1 MTAES
6 AILEGLVEMIASR
19 VAEKL
24 TVGSRPKLLT
34 VKEAAGELKRS
45 DRWVRQEIA
54 CGRLE
59 CVREGRS
66 RPRITRDALERYVR
80 QREGRG

>member
-1 MTAES
+1 MISES
-6 AILEGLVEMIASR
+6 AILDGLVELIASR
-19 VAEKL
+19 VAAKL
-24 TVGSRPKLLT
+24 AHGNRSALLT
-34 VKEAAGELKRS
+34 VKEAAAELNRS

-66 RPRITRDALERYVR
+66 RPRITRDALERYVQ